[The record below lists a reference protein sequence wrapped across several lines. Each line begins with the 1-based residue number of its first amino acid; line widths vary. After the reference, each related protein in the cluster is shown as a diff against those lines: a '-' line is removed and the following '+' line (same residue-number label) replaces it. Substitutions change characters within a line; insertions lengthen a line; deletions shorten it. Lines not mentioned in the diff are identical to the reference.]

1 MGRRLGVAAVGSV
14 ADQYAT
20 PVEIAAH
27 QDGSATPSTGLPR
40 APGPS
45 PEPELAAAM
54 QEVTIPL
61 MPHPE
66 LAEVSAL
73 REQYDAD
80 LEVARASGDYGKV
93 KVAYYSAG
101 WARKIEAQLRD
112 GTAPTSVTGRVNAVE
127 DRRWRH
133 RDGAGRDLHRVSAWP

>member
-1 MGRRLGVAAVGSV
+1 MGLCLGVAAVGSV

-20 PVEIAAH
+20 PVEIATH
-27 QDGSATPSTGLPR
+27 QDSSANIYSVYR
-40 APGPS
+40 ARQVAS

-93 KVAYYSAG
+93 KVAYYNAG

-112 GTAPTSVTGRVNAVE
+112 GHGPDLRHAGASTPRGSATG
-127 DRRWRH
+127 
-133 RDGAGRDLHRVSAWP
+133 SS